1 MKNHPIKQW
10 PWIVAILVLINVG
23 SLLVFWINERH
34 HIRGSQPKE
43 FIAHELR
50 FDEGQR
56 KAFEIIVKKHQN
68 KSAEIRQ
75 EITEAKKAYYK
86 TGPKNKLGLL
96 ALTTAY
102 GKLEILNYEHF
113 QEIRSICKEDQKQAF
128 EHLLQKIIS
137 GSNFGMGALGLKHKN
152 DKSLSR

>member
-50 FDEGQR
+50 FDEGQ
-56 KAFEIIVKKHQN
+56 KEAFEIIVKKHQDQ
-68 KSAEIRQ
+68 SAEIRH
-75 EITEAKKAYYK
+75 EITAAKKAYYK
-86 TGPKNKLGLL
+86 EGPTDSL
-96 ALTTAY
+96 ALLSLTKAY

-113 QEIRSICKEDQKQAF
+113 KEIRSICKGDQKQAF
-128 EHLLQKIIS
+128 DQLLQKIIA
-137 GSNFGMGALGLKHKN
+137 GSNFGMGGQ
-152 DKSLSR
+152 RPRP

>member
-50 FDEGQR
+50 FDEGQK
-56 KAFEIIVKKHQN
+56 KAFEIIVKKHQDQ
-68 KSAEIRQ
+68 SAEIRL
-75 EITEAKKAYYK
+75 EITAAKKAYYK
-86 TGPKNKLGLL
+86 AGPTDSL
-96 ALTTAY
+96 ALLSLTKAY

-113 QEIRSICKEDQKQAF
+113 QEIRSICKGDQKQTF
-128 EHLLQKIIS
+128 DQLLQKIIA
-137 GSNFGMGALGLKHKN
+137 GSNFGMGGQRPKP
-152 DKSLSR
+152 